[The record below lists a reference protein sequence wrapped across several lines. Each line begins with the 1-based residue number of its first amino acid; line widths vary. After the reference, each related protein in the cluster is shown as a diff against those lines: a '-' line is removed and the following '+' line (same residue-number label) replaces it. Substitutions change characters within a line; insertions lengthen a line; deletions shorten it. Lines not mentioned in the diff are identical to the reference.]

1 MVISLFPFKLT
12 VKELVLYKAKAPGSL
27 MLFGEY
33 AVLQGKTAIVAA
45 INKFISVSIILRR
58 DEKINIDS
66 SLGQFV
72 LKRSSIDLYPPFEFV
87 LAALASTKLPSGCN
101 IFIESDLPNAIGLGS
116 SAAVTVATLTALNA
130 CLKTPL
136 TKRDLWEKSIRVI
149 RTVQGKGSGADCA
162 ASIYGGAI
170 SFRNQPFSVTLLKS
184 LPPITAIYSGKKLTT
199 AQAIDIITKRRQA
212 QSDFYYDLDQRI
224 DKLALK
230 AIDAINVKDWVGLG
244 CLFNEGQALM
254 EILGVSN
261 EILASLLAELRK
273 QTSIFGAKISG
284 AGLGD
289 CVIGI
294 GRLIS
299 DLFPRNKNEKNLGIK
314 QIPLRFTAKG
324 VNICA

>member
-1 MVISLFPFKLT
+1 M
-12 VKELVLYKAKAPGSL
+12 LYKATAPGSL

-33 AVLQGKTAIVAA
+33 AVLQGKTAIVVA
-45 INKFISVSIILRR
+45 INKFISVSIMLRC

-66 SLGQFV
+66 SLGKVV
-72 LKRSSIDLYPPFEFV
+72 LKRSSIGLHPPFEFV

-101 IFIESDLPNAIGLGS
+101 ILIESNLPNAIGLGS

-130 CLKTPL
+130 WLEIPL
-136 TKRDLWEKSIRVI
+136 TKRNLWKKAIGVI

-170 SFRNQPFSVTLLKS
+170 SFRNQPFSVTPLKS

-199 AQAIDIITKRRQA
+199 ARAIDIVTERRQA
-212 QSDFYYDLDQRI
+212 QLDFHYTLDQRM
-224 DKLALK
+224 DELALK
-230 AIDAINVKDWVGLG
+230 AIDAINVKDWRCLG
-244 CLFNEGQALM
+244 RLFNEGQELM

-294 GRLIS
+294 GRLMS
-299 DLFPRNKNEKNLGIK
+299 DLFPRNQNEKNLGIK
-314 QIPLRFTAKG
+314 QIPLSITAEG
-324 VNICA
+324 VNIYA